1 MHMGATTCSTALF
14 SIISTAF
21 STFDTL
27 LMIVSQKNFFGP
39 TLSWLRITLTA
50 NQAVKIHPKP
60 RQNAKLDAKCRRI
73 CDWTD
78 NSDIRGENRTLPVQ
92 LTMFLTTIAENE
104 SQKFVSALV
113 SAAFCNQRNVSVYDW
128 TSLRYVS
135 LHVQNLAGYH
145 ITVRLSFAKK
155 MGIIFSYLH
164 TSIAAFTKSW
174 QLHVASPTTLLTATE
189 ISSVTLLVPVTHS
202 AGIFAVVGPTW
213 TPMFL

>member
-1 MHMGATTCSTALF
+1 MGATTSSTALC

-50 NQAVKIHPKP
+50 NQPVKIHPKP
-60 RQNAKLDAKCRRI
+60 RQNAKLDAKCRSI
-73 CDWTD
+73 CDWT
-78 NSDIRGENRTLPVQ
+78 DIRGENRTLPVQ
-92 LTMFLTTIAENE
+92 LTMFLTTIVENDP
-104 SQKFVSALV
+104 QKSVSAGV
-113 SAAFCNQRNVSVYDW
+113 SAAFCNQRNLSAYDW

-189 ISSVTLLVPVTHS
+189 VSSVTLLVPVAHS
-202 AGIFAVVGPTW
+202 AGMLAVVGPTW